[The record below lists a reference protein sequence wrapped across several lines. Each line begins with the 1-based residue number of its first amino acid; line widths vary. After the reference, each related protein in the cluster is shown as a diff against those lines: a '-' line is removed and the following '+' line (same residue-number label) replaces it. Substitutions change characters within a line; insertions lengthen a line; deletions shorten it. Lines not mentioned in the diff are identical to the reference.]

1 MLAVSWSNK
10 CAPHCHFMGPLLTL
24 MTWSRIS
31 NWNISSSL
39 NMHQTLSHTWKKIK
53 TLWWVCLESVYS
65 VNGYLM
71 SSWSVIYGIGI
82 EKGNYSSPYLA
93 SPWRTQQQHNYYG
106 LWTLRKSPP
115 RGKKGQQLW
124 QIIFPFLVHA
134 LFLGHPCLFFFSKN
148 KGGLLFLKLFALE
161 PKINPPWP
169 LKIESPK
176 EGAAG
181 TKNQ

>member
-31 NWNISSSL
+31 KWNISSSCG
-39 NMHQTLSHTWKKIK
+39 TDITKGKKYSFK
-53 TLWWVCLESVYS
+53 RPLWWVCFNSVYS

-93 SPWRTQQQHNYYG
+93 PWRTMVYG
-106 LWTLRKSPP
+106 PWGNHP
-115 RGKKGQQLW
+115 RVEKKGNNYDK
-124 QIIFPFLVHA
+124 
-134 LFLGHPCLFFFSKN
+134 LFFHFPKGTTNVDTPETGLENQWMTSKR
-148 KGGLLFLKLFALE
+148 
-161 PKINPPWP
+161 
-169 LKIESPK
+169 IES
-176 EGAAG
+176 
-181 TKNQ
+181 TKRVCWMGVGSWLNQ

>member
-31 NWNISSSL
+31 KWNISSSCG
-39 NMHQTLSHTWKKIK
+39 TDITKGKKYSFK
-53 TLWWVCLESVYS
+53 RPLWWVCFNSVYS

-93 SPWRTQQQHNYYG
+93 PWRTMVYG
-106 LWTLRKSPP
+106 PWGNHP
-115 RGKKGQQLW
+115 RVEKKGNNYDK
-124 QIIFPFLVHA
+124 
-134 LFLGHPCLFFFSKN
+134 LFFHSWFTPFFLATPDCQRIRLFSYSFYKHVFAKPKNQCMMTSKN
-148 KGGLLFLKLFALE
+148 WK
-161 PKINPPWP
+161 
-169 LKIESPK
+169 PK

>member
-31 NWNISSSL
+31 KWNISSRW
-39 NMHQTLSHTWKKIK
+39 NRHHQMKKKVYIFK
-53 TLWWVCLESVYS
+53 RPLWWVCFKSVYS
-65 VNGYLM
+65 VNGYPM

-93 SPWRTQQQHNYYG
+93 PWRTMVYGPWGNHPRVEKRATIMTNYFSIPG
-106 LWTLRKSPP
+106 TRPFSWPP
-115 RGKKGQQLW
+115 LPALVTGVYFFKKFVF
-124 QIIFPFLVHA
+124 IFAKPKNQ
-134 LFLGHPCLFFFSKN
+134 CMMTSKN
-148 KGGLLFLKLFALE
+148 WK
-161 PKINPPWP
+161 
-169 LKIESPK
+169 PK

>member
-31 NWNISSSL
+31 KWNISSRW
-39 NMHQTLSHTWKKIK
+39 NRHHQMKKKVYIFK
-53 TLWWVCLESVYS
+53 RPLWWVCFKSVYS

-93 SPWRTQQQHNYYG
+93 PWRTMVYG
-106 LWTLRKSPP
+106 PWGNHP
-115 RGKKGQQLW
+115 RVEKKGNNYDK
-124 QIIFPFLVHA
+124 
-134 LFLGHPCLFFFSKN
+134 LFFHSWFTPF
-148 KGGLLFLKLFALE
+148 FLATPDCQRIAPFQLQFL
-161 PKINPPWP
+161 
-169 LKIESPK
+169 
-176 EGAAG
+176 
-181 TKNQ
+181 

>member
-65 VNGYLM
+65 VNGCLM

-82 EKGNYSSPYLA
+82 EKGITLPLIWPPPDGHSSSTTTMVYG
-93 SPWRTQQQHNYYG
+93 PWGNH
-106 LWTLRKSPP
+106 P
-115 RGKKGQQLW
+115 RVEKKGNNYDK
-124 QIIFPFLVHA
+124 
-134 LFLGHPCLFFFSKN
+134 LFFHSWYTPFFLATPVSFFS
-148 KGGLLFLKLFALE
+148 
-161 PKINPPWP
+161 PKI
-169 LKIESPK
+169 K
-176 EGAAG
+176 GASSFW
-181 TKNQ
+181 NYLH